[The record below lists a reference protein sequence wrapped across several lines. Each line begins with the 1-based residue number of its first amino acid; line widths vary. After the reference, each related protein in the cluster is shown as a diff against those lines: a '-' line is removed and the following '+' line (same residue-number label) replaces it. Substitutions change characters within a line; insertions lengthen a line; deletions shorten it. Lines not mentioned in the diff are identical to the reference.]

1 MASISRRMFL
11 KQSGS
16 GVAAAGVLAALP
28 ALPGRVS
35 ATRKPA
41 TVHARGVAAPA
52 GRAATGPLVVHIPDP
67 RSGEI
72 HLMFGTREVVRKDA
86 ALVARLVREAG

>member
-28 ALPGRVS
+28 TLPGRVS

-41 TVHARGVAAPA
+41 TVHTRGVAAPA

>member
-16 GVAAAGVLAALP
+16 GVAAAGFLAAIP
-28 ALPGRVS
+28 SLPGRVWAS
-35 ATRKPA
+35 HKPA
-41 TVHARGVAAPA
+41 AIHSRGVAAPK

-67 RSGEI
+67 RSGEV
-72 HLMFGTREVVRKDA
+72 HLMVGTREVVRRDS